1 MKILALYAP
10 PEFYQYYS
18 ADVYPLYKDLHGL
31 QRTLF
36 KLYEHIHFCD
46 VTRWLEDWKYK
57 IAEYD
62 VIFIFDGVRGRDVIE
77 YIRDHNK
84 RARIIIYYINPV
96 DFADRKAPHN
106 YKGLD
111 CEFYTFDPIDAKKFG
126 IKFKPYFYPE
136 EYMIDCDE
144 KVPIKQDIFF
154 VGVDKDRLGVIKAL
168 HRRFEQMNLTDKL
181 MIVATLHKKYSRS
194 DEKWLA
200 KRVPYEKIAENIKQS
215 RAILDIVQSG
225 QSGITLRP
233 MEAMFY
239 NKKLITNNI
248 YIKEYDFYNPH
259 NIFILQERNISEL
272 KEFLELP
279 TIEINQEIKNKYRF
293 SGWWL
298 KEFLK

>member
-10 PEFYQYYS
+10 LEFSQYYS
-18 ADVYPLYKDLHGL
+18 ADVYPLYKELHGL

-36 KLYEHIHFCD
+36 KLYEHVHFCN

-57 IAEYD
+57 ISEYD

-96 DFADRKAPHN
+96 DFADRKAPHH

-126 IKFKPYFYPE
+126 IKFKPYFYSE
-136 EYMIDCDE
+136 EYMVDCDE
-144 KVPIKQDIFF
+144 KVDIKQDVFF
-154 VGVDKDRLGVIKAL
+154 VGVDKDRLGIIKDL
-168 HRRFEQMNLTDKL
+168 HKKFEQMNLTDKL
-181 MIVATLHKKYSRS
+181 MIVATPHKKYSRS

-248 YIKEYDFYNPH
+248 YIKEYDFYNPR

-293 SGWWL
+293 SGGWL
-298 KEFLK
+298 KEFWE

>member
-293 SGWWL
+293 SGGWL

>member
-10 PEFYQYYS
+10 PEFSQYYS
-18 ADVYPLYKDLHGL
+18 ADVYPLYKELHGL

-36 KLYEHIHFCD
+36 KLYEHVHFCD

-96 DFADRKAPHN
+96 DFADRKAPHH
-106 YKGLD
+106 YKGLE

-126 IKFKPYFYPE
+126 IEFKPYFYPE
-136 EYMIDCDE
+136 EYMVDCDE
-144 KVPIKQDIFF
+144 KVDIKQDVFF
-154 VGVDKDRLGVIKAL
+154 VGVDKDRLGIIKDL
-168 HRRFEQMNLTDKL
+168 HKKFEQMNLTDKL
-181 MIVATLHKKYSRS
+181 MIVATPHKKYSRS

-248 YIKEYDFYNPH
+248 YIKEYDFYNPR

-272 KEFLELP
+272 KEFLDLP
-279 TIEINQEIKNKYRF
+279 IIEIAQEVKNKYRF
-293 SGWWL
+293 SGGWL

>member
-10 PEFYQYYS
+10 LEFSQYYS
-18 ADVYPLYKDLHGL
+18 ADVYPLYKELHGL

-36 KLYEHIHFCD
+36 KLYEHVHFCN

-57 IAEYD
+57 ISEYD

-96 DFADRKAPHN
+96 DFADRKAPHH

-136 EYMIDCDE
+136 EYMVDCDE
-144 KVPIKQDIFF
+144 KVDIKQDVFF
-154 VGVDKDRLGVIKAL
+154 VGVDKDRLGIIKDL
-168 HRRFEQMNLTDKL
+168 HKKFEQMNLTDKL
-181 MIVATLHKKYSRS
+181 MIVATPHKKYSRS

-200 KRVPYEKIAENIKQS
+200 KRVLYEKIAENIKQS

-248 YIKEYDFYNPH
+248 YIKEYDFYNPR

-293 SGWWL
+293 SGGVA
-298 KEFLK
+298 

>member
-144 KVPIKQDIFF
+144 KVSIKQDIFF

-293 SGWWL
+293 SGGVA
-298 KEFLK
+298 

>member
-10 PEFYQYYS
+10 PEFSQYYS
-18 ADVYPLYKDLHGL
+18 ADVYPLYKELHGL

-36 KLYEHIHFCD
+36 KLYEHVHFCD

-96 DFADRKAPHN
+96 DFADRKAPHH
-106 YKGLD
+106 YKGLE

-126 IKFKPYFYPE
+126 IEFKPYFYPE
-136 EYMIDCDE
+136 EYMVDCDE
-144 KVPIKQDIFF
+144 KVDIKQDVFF
-154 VGVDKDRLGVIKAL
+154 VGVDKDRLGIIKDL
-168 HRRFEQMNLTDKL
+168 HKKFEQMNLTDKL
-181 MIVATLHKKYSRS
+181 MIVATPHKKYSRS

-248 YIKEYDFYNPH
+248 YIKEYDFYNPR

-272 KEFLELP
+272 KEFLDLP
-279 TIEINQEIKNKYRF
+279 IIEIAQEVKNKYRF
-293 SGWWL
+293 SGGWM
-298 KEFLK
+298 KDFLR

>member
-36 KLYEHIHFCD
+36 KLYEHINFCD

-57 IAEYD
+57 IDEYD
-62 VIFIFDGVRGRDVIE
+62 VIFIFDWVRGRDVIE

-154 VGVDKDRLGVIKAL
+154 VGVDKDRLGVIKDL

-181 MIVATLHKKYSRS
+181 MIVATPHKKYSRS

-293 SGWWL
+293 SGGWL

>member
-18 ADVYPLYKDLHGL
+18 ADVYPLYKDIHGL

-111 CEFYTFDPIDAKKFG
+111 CEFYTFDPIEAKKFG

-154 VGVDKDRLGVIKAL
+154 VGVDKDRLGVIKDL

-181 MIVATLHKKYSRS
+181 MIVATHHKKYSRS

-293 SGWWL
+293 SGGWL

>member
-10 PEFYQYYS
+10 PEFSQYYS
-18 ADVYPLYKDLHGL
+18 ADVYPLYKELHGL

-36 KLYEHIHFCD
+36 KLYEHVHFCD

-96 DFADRKAPHN
+96 DFGDRKAPHH

-144 KVPIKQDIFF
+144 KVTIKQDVFF
-154 VGVDKDRLGVIKAL
+154 IGVDKDRLGIIKDL

-181 MIVATLHKKYSRS
+181 MIVATPHKKYSRS

-248 YIKEYDFYNPH
+248 HIKEYDFYNPR

-272 KEFLELP
+272 KEFLDLP
-279 TIEINQEIKNKYRF
+279 IIEIAQEVKNKYRF
-293 SGWWL
+293 SGGWM
-298 KEFLK
+298 KDFLR

>member
-154 VGVDKDRLGVIKAL
+154 VGVDKDRLGVIKDL

-259 NIFILQERNISEL
+259 NIFIFQERNISEL

-293 SGWWL
+293 SGGWL

>member
-1 MKILALYAP
+1 MALYAP
-10 PEFYQYYS
+10 PEFPQYYS
-18 ADVYPLYKDLHGL
+18 ADVYPLYKELHGL

-36 KLYEHIHFCD
+36 KLYEHVHFCD

-96 DFADRKAPHN
+96 DFADRKAPHH
-106 YKGLD
+106 YKGLE

-126 IKFKPYFYPE
+126 IEFKPYFYPE
-136 EYMIDCDE
+136 EYMVDCDE
-144 KVPIKQDIFF
+144 KVDIKQDVFF
-154 VGVDKDRLGVIKAL
+154 VGVDKDRLGIIKDL
-168 HRRFEQMNLTDKL
+168 HKKFEQMNLTDKL
-181 MIVATLHKKYSRS
+181 MIVATPHKKYSRS

-259 NIFILQERNISEL
+259 NIFILQERNMGEL

-293 SGWWL
+293 SGGWL

>member
-144 KVPIKQDIFF
+144 KVPTKQDIFF
-154 VGVDKDRLGVIKAL
+154 VGVDKDRLGVIKDL
-168 HRRFEQMNLTDKL
+168 HRMFEQMNLTDRL
-181 MIVATLHKKYSRS
+181 MVVATPHKKYSRS

-239 NKKLITNNI
+239 NKN
-248 YIKEYDFYNPH
+248 
-259 NIFILQERNISEL
+259 
-272 KEFLELP
+272 
-279 TIEINQEIKNKYRF
+279 
-293 SGWWL
+293 
-298 KEFLK
+298 

>member
-154 VGVDKDRLGVIKAL
+154 VGVDKDRLGVIKDL
-168 HRRFEQMNLTDKL
+168 HRRLEQMNLTDKL

-293 SGWWL
+293 SGGWL
-298 KEFLK
+298 QEFLK

>member
-62 VIFIFDGVRGRDVIE
+62 VIFIFAGVRGRDVIE
-77 YIRDHNK
+77 YIRDYNK

-111 CEFYTFDPIDAKKFG
+111 CEFYTFDPINAKKFG

-154 VGVDKDRLGVIKAL
+154 VGVDKDRLGVIKDL

-181 MIVATLHKKYSRS
+181 MIVATPHKKYSRS

-293 SGWWL
+293 SGGWL

>member
-154 VGVDKDRLGVIKAL
+154 VGVDKDRLGVIKDL

-293 SGWWL
+293 SGGWL

>member
-10 PEFYQYYS
+10 PEFSQYYS
-18 ADVYPLYKDLHGL
+18 ADVYPLYKELHGL
-31 QRTLF
+31 QRTLV
-36 KLYEHIHFCD
+36 KLYEHVHFCN

-96 DFADRKAPHN
+96 DFADRKAPHH
-106 YKGLD
+106 YKGLE

-144 KVPIKQDIFF
+144 KVDIKQDVFF
-154 VGVDKDRLGVIKAL
+154 VGVDKDRLGIIKDL
-168 HRRFEQMNLTDKL
+168 HKKFEQMNLTDKL
-181 MIVATLHKKYSRS
+181 MIVATPHKKYSRS

-200 KRVPYEKIAENIKQS
+200 ERVPYEKIAENIKQS

-248 YIKEYDFYNPH
+248 YIKEYDFYNPRK
-259 NIFILQERNISEL
+259 IFILQERNISEL

-293 SGWWL
+293 SGGWL
-298 KEFLK
+298 KEFLE

>member
-10 PEFYQYYS
+10 PEFSQYYS
-18 ADVYPLYKDLHGL
+18 ADVYPLYKELHGL

-36 KLYEHIHFCD
+36 KLYEHVHFCD

-96 DFADRKAPHN
+96 DFADRKAPHH
-106 YKGLD
+106 YKGLE

-126 IKFKPYFYPE
+126 IEFKPYFYPE
-136 EYMIDCDE
+136 EYMVDCDE
-144 KVPIKQDIFF
+144 KVDIKQDVFF
-154 VGVDKDRLGVIKAL
+154 VGVDKDRLGIIKDL
-168 HRRFEQMNLTDKL
+168 HKKFEQMNLTDKL
-181 MIVATLHKKYSRS
+181 MIVATPHKKYSRS

-248 YIKEYDFYNPH
+248 YINEYDFYNPR

-279 TIEINQEIKNKYRF
+279 TIEINQKIKNKYMF
-293 SGWWL
+293 SGGWL

>member
-18 ADVYPLYKDLHGL
+18 ADVYPLYKELHGL

-36 KLYEHIHFCD
+36 KLYEHVHFCD

-84 RARIIIYYINPV
+84 RASIIIYYINPV

-154 VGVDKDRLGVIKAL
+154 VGVDKDRLGVIKDL

-181 MIVATLHKKYSRS
+181 MIVATPHKKYSRS

-215 RAILDIVQSG
+215 KAILDIVQSG

-279 TIEINQEIKNKYRF
+279 TIEINQKIKNKYRF
-293 SGWWL
+293 SGGMA
-298 KEFLK
+298 

>member
-10 PEFYQYYS
+10 PEFSQYYN

-36 KLYEHIHFCD
+36 KLYEHVHFCD
-46 VTRWLEDWKYK
+46 VARWLEDWKYK

-77 YIRDHNK
+77 YIRAHNTK
-84 RARIIIYYINPV
+84 ARIIIYYINPV
-96 DFADRKAPHN
+96 DFADKKAPHH

-144 KVPIKQDIFF
+144 KAAIKQDVFF
-154 VGVDKDRLGVIKAL
+154 VGVDKDRLGIIKDL

-181 MIVATLHKKYSRS
+181 MIVATPHKKYSRS

-248 YIKEYDFYNPH
+248 YIKEYDFYNPR

-272 KEFLELP
+272 KEFLEFP
-279 TIEINQEIKNKYRF
+279 TVEINQEIKNKYRL
-293 SGWWL
+293 SGGWL

>member
-144 KVPIKQDIFF
+144 KVPTKQDIFF
-154 VGVDKDRLGVIKAL
+154 VGVDKDRLGVIKDL
-168 HRRFEQMNLTDKL
+168 HRMFEQMNLTDRL
-181 MIVATLHKKYSRS
+181 MVVATPHKKYSRS

-248 YIKEYDFYNPH
+248 HIKEYDFYTPR

-272 KEFLELP
+272 KEFLDLP
-279 TIEINQEIKNKYRF
+279 IIEIAQEIKNKYRF
-293 SGWWL
+293 SGGWM
-298 KEFLK
+298 KDFLR

>member
-1 MKILALYAP
+1 MKILALYAT

-111 CEFYTFDPIDAKKFG
+111 CEFYTFDPIDAKNFG

-154 VGVDKDRLGVIKAL
+154 VGVDKDRLGVIKDL

-181 MIVATLHKKYSRS
+181 MIVATPNKKYSRS

-272 KEFLELP
+272 KEFLEFP

-293 SGWWL
+293 SGGWL